1 VSVHTVTNVVS
12 DLHVGGGSADLGD
25 DHVSDRQQFAS
36 FVREQAATPEGARGD
51 IELIINGDF
60 LEFAQVE
67 AAAYTLGSSEYWCS
81 EEESLTKLRTI
92 LRGHPEIFAALAEFQ
107 GPRDGGGRNLVTLAA
122 GNHDVDLCWPR
133 VQEEIRAAAGPVAFE
148 YGNDWYERHGGAL
161 AVCHGHQFD
170 PANVFAHWSNPI
182 LDAPD
187 GPRLEMCA
195 GTLFMV
201 KFVNWLEKDYPFSD
215 NIKPVT
221 GLAGILWKEKRL
233 GLLAV
238 GWTLA
243 RFLARHPTVAL
254 GVDEVDQKVGPL
266 LLQALKYNAQ
276 FREGLTRLYREVKGR
291 PAATPEEVREALG
304 DEDSLFDFLMEM
316 MPRVSPAEWMPVFE
330 GVGPITLGV
339 GDHDGVTLR
348 VAQAGAMSDK
358 EALNQE
364 ARKRLEGADGPEVIV
379 MGHTH
384 QPDELRA
391 GGGVY
396 FNPGSWTRY
405 AELSKM
411 QSLTLDDLRRE
422 SDYPYQLNYVRVE
435 RPASGHLLA
444 EMKTYDQV
452 QP

>member
-1 VSVHTVTNVVS
+1 VSEHTVTIVVS
-12 DLHVGGGSADLGD
+12 DLHVGGGSADPGD

-36 FVREQAATPEGARGD
+36 FVREQAATPEGERGD

-67 AAAYTLGSSEYWCS
+67 TSAYTLGSSEYWCS

-92 LRGHPEIFAALAEFQ
+92 LRGHSEIFAALAEFQ
-107 GPRDGGGRNLVTLAA
+107 SARDGGGRNLVTLAA

-133 VQEEIRAAAGPVAFE
+133 VQEEIRAATGPVAFE
-148 YGNDWYERHGGAL
+148 YGKEWYERHGGAL

-170 PANVFAHWSNPI
+170 PANVFEHWSNPI

-233 GLLAV
+233 GLLAA

-266 LLQALKYNAQ
+266 LLQSLKYNAQ

-291 PAATPEEVREALG
+291 PAATPDEVREALG

-316 MPRVSPAEWMPVFE
+316 MPRVPPTEWLPVFE

-348 VAQAGAMSDK
+348 VAQAGAVSDK

-364 ARKRLEGADGPEVIV
+364 ARRRLEGAGGPEVIV

-384 QPDELRA
+384 QPDELHA

-411 QSLTLDDLRRE
+411 KSLTLEDLRRE

-435 RPASGHLLA
+435 RPASGRLLA